1 MKKTKRSIH
10 HAVKV
15 KNDVFVTIPLVKNQG
30 EKMEKS
36 DSTISDKDQ
45 IIMSLAIQLVGM
57 KHLKL
62 SLKTQ

>member
-1 MKKTKRSIH
+1 
-10 HAVKV
+10 
-15 KNDVFVTIPLVKNQG
+15 
-30 EKMEKS
+30 MEKS

-62 SLKTQ
+62 SLKNAVKQVVDALKEIK